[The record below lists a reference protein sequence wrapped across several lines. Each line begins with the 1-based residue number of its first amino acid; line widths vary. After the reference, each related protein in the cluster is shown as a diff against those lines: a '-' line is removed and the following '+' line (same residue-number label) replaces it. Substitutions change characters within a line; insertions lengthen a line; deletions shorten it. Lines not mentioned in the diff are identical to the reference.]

1 MSPGRHTIRSIMAR
15 RLRQLR
21 SAALREVIAR
31 PEIQNHLE
39 LLRNYLNRE
48 FWKQSRIN
56 EVAALWASVN
66 WPGLLAPG

>member
-1 MSPGRHTIRSIMAR
+1 MAR